1 MIWNQEQTMTKVTIR
16 YTDYFAETMEHLRQD
31 GLLLVTSGAHGKP
44 NVMTIGWGTLGLM
57 WGRPVFLVLVRPS
70 RHSYSLLEEVGE
82 FTVNVPPLEL
92 TAAANLCGTVSGRDH
107 DKFQEVRLTP
117 VPSREVRPP
126 IIEECVVH
134 YECRVVHRNDV
145 APGALLPA
153 ILDDAYVQGDL
164 HRVYYGEIVAA
175 YADQDAAQ
183 RLRKALGVF
192 TLARP

>member
-1 MIWNQEQTMTKVTIR
+1 MPKVTIR

-31 GLLLVTSGAHGKP
+31 GLLLVTSGADGKP
-44 NVMTIGWGTLGLM
+44 NVMTIGWGTLGVM

-92 TAAANLCGTVSGRDH
+92 TAAASLCGAVSGRDH
-107 DKFQEVRLTP
+107 DKFQEARLTP

-126 IIEECVVH
+126 IIEECAVH
-134 YECRVVHRNDV
+134 YECRVVHKNDV
-145 APGALLPA
+145 APGTLLPA

-164 HRVYYGEIVAA
+164 HRVHYGEIVAA